1 MKESTFRV
9 FSQILL
15 PDSSSRCLFGYFP
28 DRFLSHGTL
37 LGSTIEV
44 AVWDIYVKERERALD
59 KSKIPSAG
67 RGPWKEVNRQEVH
80 GYAGH

>member
-1 MKESTFRV
+1 
-9 FSQILL
+9 
-15 PDSSSRCLFGYFP
+15 
-28 DRFLSHGTL
+28 
-37 LGSTIEV
+37 
-44 AVWDIYVKERERALD
+44 VWDIYVKERERALD